1 MRSASI
7 GTPAAS
13 PSRRRNPDGDRA
25 GFTLLEALVALALLL
40 AFAAAAAPLFHHGR
54 RILVRGDGEVRA
66 EILLASLLEKPV
78 QSVEIDAGGSEGE
91 TGGFRWRMTIQP
103 FDGDAFAAPSDPDA
117 KTPPYD
123 WRLYRVAA
131 RVVWAD
137 DQSVGADTLRL
148 LRSEI
153 E

>member
-13 PSRRRNPDGDRA
+13 RSRRRNPNGGRA

-54 RILVRGDGEVRA
+54 RILARGDGEVRA
-66 EILLASLLEKPV
+66 ELILNSLLTKPL
-78 QSVEIDAGGSEGE
+78 QSEEIDSGGSEGE
-91 TGGFRWRMTIQP
+91 SAGFRWRVTIEP
-103 FDGDAFAAPSDPDA
+103 FEGAAVAAPAEADS
-117 KTPPYD
+117 KGPPYD
-123 WRLYRVAA
+123 WRLYRIAA

-137 DQSVGADTLRL
+137 NQSVGGDTLQLARPD
-148 LRSEI
+148 
-153 E
+153 

>member
-7 GTPAAS
+7 GTLAAS
-13 PSRRRNPDGDRA
+13 PSRRRNPESGRA

-54 RILVRGDGEVRA
+54 RVLVRGDGEVRA
-66 EILLASLLEKPV
+66 ELILHSLLAKPL
-78 QSVEIDAGGSEGE
+78 QTDEIDTGGFEGE
-91 TGGFRWRMTIQP
+91 TGGFRWRVTIEP
-103 FDGDAFAAPSDPDA
+103 FEGAALAAPAEVDT

-137 DQSVGADTLRL
+137 DQSVGGDTLQLARPD
-148 LRSEI
+148 
-153 E
+153 

>member
-7 GTPAAS
+7 GTPASS
-13 PSRRRNPDGDRA
+13 PSRRRNLEGGRA

-54 RILVRGDGEVRA
+54 RVLVRGDGEVRA
-66 EILLASLLEKPV
+66 ELILHSLLAKPL
-78 QSVEIDAGGSEGE
+78 QSDEIDAGGSDGE
-91 TGGFRWRMTIQP
+91 SAGFRWRVTIEP
-103 FDGDAFAAPSDPDA
+103 FEGAALAAPAEADPKA
-117 KTPPYD
+117 SPYD

-137 DQSVGADTLRL
+137 NQSIGGDTLQLARPD
-148 LRSEI
+148 
-153 E
+153 